1 MGTFRRPLLTVVCI
15 TIVSTAQNAE
25 EGRELLSGF
34 GFPFKTPENQ
44 K

>member
-1 MGTFRRPLLTVVCI
+1 MNI
-15 TIVSTAQNAE
+15 TIVSTAKNAE
-25 EGRELLSGF
+25 EGRELLNGF